1 MEGWFSNMSDKK
13 VNTLPMWTG
22 KEKFFLV
29 TTIIAVVAAA
39 VGFDL
44 WRTAVVPD
52 DAAAKV
58 GDTYISESE
67 VASSINQYRSSYS
80 LTDDTTYA
88 SALAQQG
95 LTPNTFRRQVIDELA
110 TSKLVE
116 ARAKELGLVPT
127 DEEVDA
133 QYNTAKSS
141 MSFNSEEVWK
151 QTLEQYGMT
160 ESALRDQIRVSLEK
174 QNLYEAEVSRQEA
187 SDADAL
193 SYAQSQLPGVSQSHY
208 YRMVF
213 TGSDAATRANAA
225 HDELAAMKSA
235 GTLNAD
241 TFAQMAR
248 ERSNDD
254 DVASTGGSFAW
265 AVEISSD
272 EDLAGLATG
281 LAVGDLSEAGTVES
295 DGDAVEILYC
305 DTKYTFPS
313 STEISSL
320 TASDVP
326 ASLWAVVK
334 SQASDSLYSTA
345 CSTYLSNL
353 LANGKVTY
361 YPMPANAS
369 YNIPITVTS
378 TSDSN

>member
-1 MEGWFSNMSDKK
+1 
-13 VNTLPMWTG
+13 
-22 KEKFFLV
+22 
-29 TTIIAVVAAA
+29 
-39 VGFDL
+39 
-44 WRTAVVPD
+44 
-52 DAAAKV
+52 
-58 GDTYISESE
+58 
-67 VASSINQYRSSYS
+67 
-80 LTDDTTYA
+80 
-88 SALAQQG
+88 
-95 LTPNTFRRQVIDELA
+95 
-110 TSKLVE
+110 
-116 ARAKELGLVPT
+116 
-127 DEEVDA
+127 
-133 QYNTAKSS
+133 

-369 YNIPITVTS
+369 YNIPIAVTS